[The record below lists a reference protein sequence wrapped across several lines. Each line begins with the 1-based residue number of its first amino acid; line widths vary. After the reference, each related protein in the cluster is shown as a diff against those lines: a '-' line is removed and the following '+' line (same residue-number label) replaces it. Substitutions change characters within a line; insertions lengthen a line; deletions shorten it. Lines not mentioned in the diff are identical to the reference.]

1 MAATMFGDIYD
12 QATLQN
18 QANDKSAMDIAQ
30 LTPGRGSVY
39 LAGLAGGGLMKG
51 IGDLAGVKTH
61 QQVKTEKVNAIMK
74 EAGTLDPSNPE
85 HYKILGN
92 KFIQEGFPDIGKQF
106 LDKGVEQF
114 VSLKNAESNRLNAS
128 KTSGTSTDPNIALKR
143 QKNIDAADWI
153 GKQTSV
159 DNYKNTLENQE
170 KQLVEMKNQGW
181 MDTTAYGVLQKEID
195 DTKDDNVAYEKSI
208 NDDVKVI
215 ANRWVAKGIP
225 EKDRATAKMEA
236 LILKYTGKDG
246 SGNLP
251 GINVIEKFS
260 GNVLST
266 KADAEVIQALA
277 AIENALLKERS
288 GAAVTDPE
296 YTRFLKEVQAGFAD
310 DAAVIRF
317 IKDMRAAVERS
328 KEAIKAGFRPEVQNR
343 YFKQAGIP
351 KEGSYQTYNSPEDV
365 KDLPIG
371 TYYYSPDGKLR
382 QKKAKKEN
390 N

>member
-1 MAATMFGDIYD
+1 MGLLDNTFDTSQLLEDRRRALATRAAELPSGRGAVALAASGRERINQGVNSMMGIESPKVKNANMLKGILQKHTNIKTSSDAMAA
-12 QATLQN
+12 
-18 QANDKSAMDIAQ
+18 ANDLLNGGFTEYAQQMITNATAMRNSEANITNAN
-30 LTPGRGSVY
+30 
-39 LAGLAGGGLMKG
+39 
-51 IGDLAGVKTH
+51 
-61 QQVKTEKVNAIMK
+61 KV
-74 EAGTLDPSNPE
+74 T
-85 HYKILGN
+85 
-92 KFIQEGFPDIGKQF
+92 
-106 LDKGVEQF
+106 
-114 VSLKNAESNRLNAS
+114 
-128 KTSGTSTDPNIALKR
+128 GTSTDPNIALKR